1 MSNRTLNDWDNIAKS
16 LTKDDAA
23 EEEEEEMDTLE
34 ALEAKMSKVPR
45 GMFVSG
51 WDDPDDLIEED
62 KEPNASYERQVLWA
76 AGENKQEIVEAIVC
90 RKPCVVEAIDRDGY
104 TALHKACYNNNREMA
119 MVLLRYGSDPNA
131 RTDMGWT
138 PLHSACKWNNAG
150 CAALLLQH
158 GADVNAPSDGAQ
170 TPLHITVT
178 VSSCRST
185 MVTLLMNG
193 RCDPERRNN
202 SDEKA
207 EQIAKRSG
215 DTFPLFAMAHSAFT
229 VETGMID

>member
-1 MSNRTLNDWDNIAKS
+1 MSHRTLNDWDNIAKT
-16 LTKDDAA
+16 LTEDEAA
-23 EEEEEEMDTLE
+23 EADEELDTLE

-51 WDDPDDLIEED
+51 WDEPDELIEED
-62 KEPNASYERQVLWA
+62 KDPKASLERHALWA
-76 AGENKQEIVEAIVC
+76 AGENKFEIVEAIVS
-90 RKPCVVEAIDRDGY
+90 RKPSVVQAIDSDGY
-104 TALHKACYNNNREMA
+104 TALHKACYNNNRSMA
-119 MVLLRYGSDPNA
+119 LLLLRYGADPNA

-138 PLHSACKWNNAG
+138 PLHSACKWNNAA

-158 GADVNAPSDGAQ
+158 GADVNAPSDGDQ

-185 MVTLLMNG
+185 LVTLLTDP

-202 SDEKA
+202 SDETA
-207 EQIAKRSG
+207 GQIAKRSG
-215 DTFPLFAMAHSAFT
+215 DSFPLFAMGHTAFT